1 MQYRYTVHHS
11 EKAYDGFFKTYRYI
25 VSFETFA
32 GGMMEHIVRECGNK
46 GDVVGVLPYDPIH
59 REFLMIEQFRIGLV
73 IRGETLPWTREI
85 VAGFMDVPGE
95 DAEATA
101 RRELKE
107 ETGCD
112 ARAIY
117 PLISYLTAP
126 GGSAAKTHLFI
137 AVIDATQASKHTGI
151 AEEGEDIRT
160 HRVALTEMR
169 QKTQGG
175 EIGNSTATIAFQ
187 QFFLGDWADKLASIT

>member
-32 GGMMEHIVRECGNK
+32 GEMMKHIVRECGNK
-46 GDVVGVLPYDPIH
+46 GDIVGVLPYDPIR
-59 REFLMIEQFRIGLV
+59 REFLMIEQFRI
-73 IRGETLPWTREI
+73 
-85 VAGFMDVPGE
+85 
-95 DAEATA
+95 
-101 RRELKE
+101 E

-112 ARAIY
+112 AQAIY
-117 PLISYLTAP
+117 PLITYLTAP

-151 AEEGEDIRT
+151 AEEGEDICT
-160 HRVALTEMR
+160 HRVTLAEMQ
-169 QKTQGG
+169 QKTQQG
-175 EIGNSTATIAFQ
+175 EVGNSTAVIAFQ
-187 QFFLGDWADKLASIT
+187 QFFLGNWADKLTP